1 MFTGEDDIN
10 NMGKINT
17 WDFQNRTHY
26 PGHCGEIR
34 GSANGFFPPYLEQN
48 DTLEI
53 FSHETCRT
61 LTYIRNE
68 LSLRLFFF
76 NQSPKIFQSEMAQK
90 IIFNLLSV
98 AGQLSL
104 TVLFRLVQII

>member
-61 LTYIRNE
+61 LTYIRKE
-68 LSLRLFFF
+68 LSLRQFFKI
-76 NQSPKIFQSEMAQK
+76 QAPKSFGLKWPQK
-90 IIFNLLSV
+90 KFSTICSDW
-98 AGQLSL
+98 
-104 TVLFRLVQII
+104 FR